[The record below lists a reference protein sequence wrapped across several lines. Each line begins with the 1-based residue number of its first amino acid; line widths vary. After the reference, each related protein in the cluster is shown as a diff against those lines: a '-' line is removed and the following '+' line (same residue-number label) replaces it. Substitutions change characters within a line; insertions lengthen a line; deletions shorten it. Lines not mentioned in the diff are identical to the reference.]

1 MRHHASHILLVLLA
15 GAACVPTGR
24 YEAAVRDAQASHTQT
39 QLCNTELSARA
50 LETARLDEALAGLKT
65 LSDQR
70 DANLVAALQAT
81 KGTQGKLDEATAE
94 NAELRK
100 ELERLGKDADKLL
113 SEKGTLA
120 GALDQARARLA
131 ELRKAEAAAGA
142 RAALFHQLALK
153 FQKMIDA
160 GELKISL
167 RDGRMVLELANDV
180 LFDSGLTDIKPG
192 GQQALKQ
199 VAAGLKTLP
208 TRRFQV
214 AGHTDNVPIQTARFS
229 SNWELSTARAVQVA
243 RFLVAQGVK
252 PEELS
257 AAGYGE
263 FDPIAPN
270 AEPSGRARNRRIE
283 ITLQPNIDEL
293 VAIPQ

>member
-214 AGHTDNVPIQTARFS
+214 AGHTDNVPIQTAR
-229 SNWELSTARAVQVA
+229 AVQVA